1 MKNLTLTILL
11 FITIALFSQ
20 EKDSKTLIDEMNN
33 FYNRSKI
40 EKLEVLTSEILSG
53 KYGSIDDEL
62 KFYALMYSTN
72 VFTSD
77 NYTKKDPQKGY
88 DKAID
93 LIEFV
98 KTTNYNVPNKDA
110 YLKSMI
116 DFMPEYIKK
125 FPNVQTEKSNRN
137 GTNSQDAISTSSN
150 TENNS
155 FSSDNKTVTLTV
167 SGSGKTIEEARLNA
181 LRSAIEQA
189 FGAFISSKTEILN
202 DNLVKDEI
210 VSVSN
215 GNIEKYNIISQTE
228 IPNNGYAMTLSATV
242 SIDKLTSFAQ
252 SKGVVVEFKGGMF
265 GLKIKLQKLNEDS
278 EIIAIKNLT
287 SACFDILN
295 SGLDFELQVSEPVRV
310 NATEDEFDVV
320 FSIMTKA
327 NSNVDVFNNY
337 FNETIK
343 KISLTDSEILEYKKL
358 NNPLHTIKINNS
370 EYKLR
375 SELSIL
381 YIYNFLKS
389 TQFFVNTFKIFSNL
403 ETIKF
408 SYSDIYTFNEST
420 IIYAKEYSPYSSG
433 PIKKDETKQF
443 FLNAFYVDNYDY
455 ASYMSTDERYWIY
468 LAPEF
473 IKLTKKHDLT
483 KDVML
488 YDKTYLFKFK
498 RQNTGL
504 IYKTTFNHTTLK
516 FKKRFKLSE
525 INKINEF
532 KLDKIDINEFLK
544 NRNLYMITETNSES
558 PKEINSKSSL
568 VPAK

>member
-11 FITIALFSQ
+11 FITTALFSQ

-88 DKAID
+88 DKAIE

-155 FSSDNKTVTLTV
+155 SSSDNKTVTLTV

-202 DNLVKDEI
+202 DNVVKDEI

-215 GNIEKYNIISQTE
+215 GSIQKFNIVSEVE
-228 IPNNGYAMTLSATV
+228 IPNTGFATTLNATV
-242 SIDKLTSFAQ
+242 SVSKLTTFVE
-252 SKGVVVEFKGGMF
+252 SKGVVAEFKGNLF
-265 GLKIKLQKLNEDS
+265 SFNIKQQILNEDN
-278 EIIAIKNLT
+278 EVKAIRDLCETAKQIFDKSVDYQITPENPVALDNTNQNWAINLNVKMSINNNILSLADYMYKTLNNISMSKSDVINYKNLGKVT
-287 SACFDILN
+287 YPISFASDKKSFSYVSLRKEESFKLIINLIKHFDKSAVDFNVINGASTINMKDNFNDFN
-295 SGLDFELQVSEPVRV
+295 SISESIIRIDMKYSDAMKSASIFNENSARNIYHIEMNTDF
-310 NATEDEFDVV
+310 
-320 FSIMTKA
+320 
-327 NSNVDVFNNY
+327 FNNQFRFITKLLGNY
-337 FNETIK
+337 EYETK
-343 KISLTDSEILEYKKL
+343 TDRLWID
-358 NNPLHTIKINNS
+358 NNWKNFEIKI
-370 EYKLR
+370 
-375 SELSIL
+375 
-381 YIYNFLKS
+381 YNPGVIISFLMFREPTGS
-389 TQFFVNTFKIFSNL
+389 VSLQ
-403 ETIKF
+403 
-408 SYSDIYTFNEST
+408 
-420 IIYAKEYSPYSSG
+420 
-433 PIKKDETKQF
+433 
-443 FLNAFYVDNYDY
+443 YVD
-455 ASYMSTDERYWIY
+455 
-468 LAPEF
+468 
-473 IKLTKKHDLT
+473 
-483 KDVML
+483 
-488 YDKTYLFKFK
+488 K
-498 RQNTGL
+498 R
-504 IYKTTFNHTTLK
+504 TLD
-516 FKKRFKLSE
+516 E
-525 INKINEF
+525 INKITEY
-532 KLDKIDINEFLK
+532 KI
-544 NRNLYMITETNSES
+544 
-558 PKEINSKSSL
+558 SK
-568 VPAK
+568 K